1 VLLVPFGTRI
11 DHARLAAGGFET
23 FVTRPVRPSALLDAL
38 LSSAAAAAAA
48 ATPSDEAPAA
58 AGAPPAPGRPR
69 VLLVEDNAVNRL
81 VALPMLELEGHDAE
95 WVDHGVAA
103 VERLRAADFD
113 LVLMDCQMPVR
124 DGCQATRLVRDP
136 ASSVRDP
143 AIPILALTANA
154 MEGDREK
161 CLAAGMDDHVAK
173 PVRREELAEAL
184 ERWRRRP
191 SEAPRG

>member
-1 VLLVPFGTRI
+1 MRAAIHTAFGSPDVLQVQEIAP
-11 DHARLAAGGFET
+11 
-23 FVTRPVRPSALLDAL
+23 PSPG
-38 LSSAAAAAAA
+38 
-48 ATPSDEAPAA
+48 PSDI
-58 AGAPPAPGRPR
+58 
-69 VLLVEDNAVNRL
+69 LVEVRASAVTQGDR
-81 VALPMLELEGHDAE
+81 
-95 WVDHGVAA
+95 
-103 VERLRAADFD
+103 RLRAADFD
-113 LVLMDCQMPVR
+113 LVLMDCQMPVM